1 MDLLSAQPLC
11 PAAAIS
17 ARFSLPDGGGD
28 FDIRGE
34 VCWANPNGQSG
45 IRFVDLLENL
55 RSHLQAWVAENAQ
68 ELPPEEPDPVA
79 ECKLTDLSLGGCY
92 VETASPFPER
102 SGITLC
108 LKAADIEVEAEGMVR
123 VMHPEFGMGIEFASA
138 TPEQRTQVASFI
150 EFLTSQPGTMP
161 ELLITPRALAAD
173 DSYNSAPPQEMEDP
187 LLELLRHHES
197 LSQEEFLQELRK
209 QRNSE
214 EVASQ

>member
-1 MDLLSAQPLC
+1 
-11 PAAAIS
+11 
-17 ARFSLPDGGGD
+17 
-28 FDIRGE
+28 
-34 VCWANPNGQSG
+34 VCWANPNGQAG
-45 IRFVDLLENL
+45 VRFVDLPDNL
-55 RSHLQAWVAENAQ
+55 RASLHAWVANNSQ
-68 ELPPEEPDPVA
+68 EIPPEEPEPVS

-138 TPEQRTQVASFI
+138 TAEQRSQVASFI

-161 ELLITPRALAAD
+161 ELLITARALAAD
-173 DSYNSAPPQEMEDP
+173 HNYSNSEQAQEMEDP
-187 LLELLRHHES
+187 LLELLRHHEP
-197 LSQEEFLQELRK
+197 LSQEEFLQALRK